1 MQYKLLIVDDE
12 PAITA
17 SLQFALEDE
26 FQVLTA
32 GNAAD
37 ARAIAAAGDVDIILL
52 DLKLGADDG
61 IEVLKQIKAVS
72 ERSVVIIMTAYGS
85 IRSSVGAMKAGAF
98 YYITK
103 PIDREEL
110 GMLLA
115 NAGEYLRLQSQVRYL
130 HGKLSQG
137 QEASGLIG
145 QSAAMREVSRQIEKV
160 RDIESNVLITG
171 ESGTGKELVAK
182 AIHYSGRRRNE
193 PFEVVNCA
201 AIPGELLESE
211 LFGHEK
217 GAFTGA
223 FQRKKGLFALADK
236 GTLFLDEIG
245 EMDLRLQAKL
255 LRVVQEKEICPLGS
269 AVRQKVNV
277 RIVCA
282 TNRDLQREV
291 KAGRFREDLFFRLNV
306 IRIPLPPLRERR
318 EDIPELIA
326 HFVAKYNRE
335 MGRSISGPDSETL
348 AALLDYDW
356 RGNVRELENLIERA
370 IVFAEGQELTLT
382 DLPAE
387 ITRQKGRAVIP
398 DSRLVPVYIGEAW
411 KQVEEKLIRAT
422 LKACADDKVRAAQLL
437 KISERKLWYK
447 LKEYETQ
454 TDG

>member
-26 FQVLTA
+26 FQVLVA
-32 GNAAD
+32 NNGAD
-37 ARAIAAAGDVDIILL
+37 ARDIVAAGEIDIVLL
-52 DLKLGADDG
+52 DLKLGAEDG
-61 IEVLKQIKAVS
+61 IEVLRQIKMIS
-72 ERSVVIIMTAYGS
+72 ERTVVIIMTAYGS
-85 IRSSVGAMKAGAF
+85 IRSSVGAMKSGAF

-110 GMLLA
+110 NMLLV

-130 HGKLSQG
+130 HEKLSQVH
-137 QEASGLIG
+137 EASGLIG
-145 QSAAMREVSRQIEKV
+145 QSTAMREVIRQIEKV
-160 RDIESNVLITG
+160 RDIESNVLIAG

-223 FQRKKGLFALADK
+223 VQRKKGLFALADK

-269 AVRQKVNV
+269 GVRQKVNV

-282 TNRDLQREV
+282 TNRNLQQAVAR
-291 KAGRFREDLFFRLNV
+291 GQFREDLFFRLNV
-306 IRIPLPPLRERR
+306 IQVPLPPLRERR
-318 EDIPELIA
+318 EDIAALTA

-335 MGRSISGPDSETL
+335 MGRNISGPDPEVL
-348 AALLDYDW
+348 AALMAYDW

-370 IVFAEGQELTLT
+370 IVFAEGRELVLS

-387 ITRQKGRAVIP
+387 VARCRNRAAP
-398 DSRLVPVYIGEAW
+398 ATDRRLIPVYVGEDW
-411 KQVEEKLIRAT
+411 KTVEEKLIRAT
-422 LKACADDKVRAAQLL
+422 LKACGDDKPQAAQIL

-447 LKEYETQ
+447 IKEYEAP
-454 TDG
+454 DA